1 MQQNE
6 TAMQG
11 ASELHSVR
19 RISIHTDRAHIC
31 ELEDSLV
38 KKYLGIPYKMM
49 GRDMNGLDCY
59 GLIMNIY
66 KDIGYD
72 LFDVSQNYSAGWSFE
87 GKNFFYENYYKEWDI
102 IEKPEPFDIALFHNG
117 MGIANHGGVVLTK
130 GRLIQT
136 GQAGTTVV
144 KLDNIN
150 IKSRIEGFY
159 RLRKRNDN
167 Y

>member
-1 MQQNE
+1 
-6 TAMQG
+6 
-11 ASELHSVR
+11 
-19 RISIHTDRAHIC
+19 
-31 ELEDSLV
+31 
-38 KKYLGIPYKMM
+38 MM

-167 Y
+167 C